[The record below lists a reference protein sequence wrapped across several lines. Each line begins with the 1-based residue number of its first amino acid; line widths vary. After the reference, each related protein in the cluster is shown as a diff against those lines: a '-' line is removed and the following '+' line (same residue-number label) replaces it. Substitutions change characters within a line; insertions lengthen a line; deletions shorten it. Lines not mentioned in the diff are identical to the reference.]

1 MNNLNLII
9 DKNKDYINNNFN
21 EIIKGL
27 NEHNY
32 TTFFDDFNTPILRKV
47 LVDNFL
53 IIFKHS
59 ITINKHL
66 CYILY
71 KLNQL
76 TFNDVTIKYIKN
88 ILDII
93 DIKTFLNIYLSF
105 SNINESID
113 SIVNNFYLD
122 NKLEIAKILLL
133 NNVSYLNIPDKD
145 LNKYTNF
152 LSFLIDDLLELNN
165 MTFIEHKYINSGSYS
180 QVYKFKDFVLKIGNP
195 REEYFIPNNKHI
207 LQPLV
212 RTNLINSDNNY
223 SFGCIEIAPVVE
235 LCDLDNT
242 SEDDLY
248 TVYKD
253 LKSNNIICID
263 FKIDNFGILKS
274 DNNIGLTNYFRGFT
288 SNDEIEILTEG
299 SLVII
304 DTDFIYNIGTK
315 ELKLNSLLKS
325 FEKRYYEEIKQKN
338 KLRK

>member
-1 MNNLNLII
+1 MNNSNLII

-21 EIIKGL
+21 EIIKEL
-27 NEHNY
+27 NESNY
-32 TTFFDDFNTPILRKV
+32 TTFFDDFNTPILRKI
-47 LVDNFL
+47 LIDNFL
-53 IIFKHS
+53 IIFKKSLS
-59 ITINKHL
+59 IKNHL
-66 CYILY
+66 YYILY

-76 TFNDVTIKYIKN
+76 TFNEITIKYINN

-93 DIKTFLNIYLSF
+93 DIQTFLNIYSSF
-105 SNINESID
+105 SNINENID
-113 SIVNNFYLD
+113 TIVNNFYLD
-122 NKLEIAKILLL
+122 NKLEIAKNLLIT
-133 NNVSYLNIPDKD
+133 NVSYLNTPDKD

-152 LSFLIDDLLELNN
+152 LSFLIDDLLEINN
-165 MTFIEHKYINSGSYS
+165 MSFIEHKYINSGSYS

-223 SFGCIEIAPVVE
+223 PFGCIEIAPLVE
-235 LCDLDNT
+235 LCDLDNIK
-242 SEDDLY
+242 EDDLY
-248 TVYKD
+248 KVYKE
-253 LKSNNIICID
+253 LRLNNIICID

-288 SNDEIEILTEG
+288 SNDEIEILKEG
-299 SLVII
+299 NLVII
-304 DTDFIYNIGTK
+304 DTDFIYNIGTN

-325 FEKRYYEEIKQKN
+325 FEKRYYNETKQK